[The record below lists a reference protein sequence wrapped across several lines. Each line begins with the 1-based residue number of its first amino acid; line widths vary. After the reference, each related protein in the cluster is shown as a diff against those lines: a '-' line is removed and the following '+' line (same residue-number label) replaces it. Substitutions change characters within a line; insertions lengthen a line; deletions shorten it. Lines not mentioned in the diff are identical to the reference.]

1 MVEISILEKSTD
13 KFAVDKDK
21 KIYKLKLLIKG
32 ETPMF
37 LNVLRR
43 IIQEEVK
50 TLAIEDVYIIDNNSA
65 MWDEMIAHRLGL
77 VVLNTPEDLK
87 EDAQVKFYLE
97 KNQKG
102 YIYASDLKSEN
113 PNVYPVY
120 PETMI
125 GYLEENQK
133 VKLEAVAVFGS
144 GKIHSKFI
152 PGHIYYYRTAELEL
166 EGELNEKE
174 IENLEKLGVK
184 ISKKKIAIPENKKY
198 DRTFLDAI
206 ESATNGKI
214 KVIPKDEFVF
224 IVEAFGQYSAE
235 KLIELGLNELE
246 KKLKD
251 ILNFLMN
258 N

>member
-1 MVEISILEKSTD
+1 MVEISILEKDID
-13 KFAVDKDK
+13 KFAIDKDK
-21 KIYKLKLLIKG
+21 KIYKLKLLIKD
-32 ETPMF
+32 ETPTF

-43 IIQEEVK
+43 TIQEEVK

-65 MWDEMIAHRLGL
+65 IWDEMLAHRLGL
-77 VVLNTPEDLK
+77 IALNTPENLK
-87 EDAQVKFYLE
+87 EDEQVKFYLE

-102 YIYASDLKSEN
+102 YVYASDLKSEKSDI
-113 PNVYPVY
+113 YPVY

-125 GYLEENQK
+125 GYLDENQK
-133 VKLEAVAVFGS
+133 IKLEAVAVFGN

-152 PGHIYYYRTAELEL
+152 PGHVFYYRTAEVKL

-174 IENLEKLGVK
+174 IENLNTLKVK
-184 ISKKKIAIPENKKY
+184 IKKGKIELPEKKEY

-224 IVEAFGQYSAE
+224 VVESFGQYSAE
-235 KLIELGLNELE
+235 KIIELGLNELE
-246 KKLKD
+246 KKLKS
-251 ILNFLMN
+251 ILDFLIN

>member
-1 MVEISILEKSTD
+1 MVEISILDKSTD
-13 KFAVDKDK
+13 KFAIDKDK

-32 ETPMF
+32 ETPTF

-65 MWDEMIAHRLGL
+65 MWDEMLAHRLGL
-77 VVLNTPEDLK
+77 IVLNTPENLK
-87 EDAQVKFYLE
+87 EDSQVKFYLE

-113 PNVYPVY
+113 PEVYPVY

-125 GYLEENQK
+125 GYLDENQK
-133 VKLEAVAVFGS
+133 VKLEAVAILGN
-144 GKIHSKFI
+144 GKIHSKFM
-152 PGHIYYYRTAELEL
+152 PGHVYYYRTADIKLERDL
-166 EGELNEKE
+166 DEKE
-174 IENLEKLGVK
+174 IENLETLGVK
-184 ISKKKIAIPENKKY
+184 VKKGKIVLPEKKEY
-198 DRTFLDAI
+198 DRTFIDAI
-206 ESATNGKI
+206 ESAASGKI
-214 KVIPKDEFVF
+214 KIIPKDEFVF
-224 IVEAFGQYSAE
+224 IIESYGQYSAE
-235 KLIELGLNELE
+235 KMLELGLNELE
-246 KKLKD
+246 RKLRD

>member
-13 KFAVDKDK
+13 KFAIDKDK
-21 KIYKLKLLIKG
+21 KIYKLKLLING

-37 LNVLRR
+37 LNTLRR

-50 TLAIEDVYIIDNNSA
+50 TLAIEDVYIIENNSA

-77 VVLNTPEDLK
+77 VVLNTPENLK
-87 EDAQVKFYLE
+87 EDAQIKFYLE

-113 PNVYPVY
+113 PDVYPVY

-133 VKLEAVAVFGS
+133 IKLEAVAIFGN
-144 GKIHSKFI
+144 GRMHSKFI
-152 PGHIYYYRTAELEL
+152 PGHVYYYRTADIKL

-174 IENLEKLGVK
+174 IENLQLLGVK
-184 ISKKKIAIPENKKY
+184 IKKGKIELQEKKEY

-214 KVIPKDEFVF
+214 KVLPKDEFVF
-224 IVEAFGQYSAE
+224 IVESYGQYSAE
-235 KLIELGLNELE
+235 KIIELGLNELE
-246 KKLKD
+246 RKLKE
-251 ILNFLMN
+251 ILSSLVN